1 MKKKLSEVEAKCPMA
16 TKIPPRVRTAVIRE
30 MDKNILIKGLFLL
43 LVGLCLCPAV
53 NTPAAL
59 AAGILFS
66 LLFGNPWP
74 EITTAWSKKLLQ
86 WSVVGLGFGLSL
98 GEVWLAGKDAILYTM
113 VGICL
118 TLFMGR
124 LLGSWF
130 GASRNTAAL
139 IAFGTAICGGSAI
152 AAMAP
157 VLKSEDEE
165 TAVAMATVFTLNA
178 AALLIFPVIG
188 HLLHLS
194 QRGFGL
200 WAALAIHDT
209 SSVVG
214 AAAAYGTG
222 ALAVGTTVKLARAVW
237 IMPCALGAS
246 WLKKSEGKV
255 RFPLFILGFL
265 VAAGLRSLLPHLD
278 PVWLG
283 ASALARQ
290 GLVITLF
297 LIGAGLTREVLR
309 KVGIRPFA
317 QGVTLWA
324 LVSVATLAAIL
335 QGWIR

>member
-1 MKKKLSEVEAKCPMA
+1 MIVVERALAIDAWKKYFFILL
-16 TKIPPRVRTAVIRE
+16 AV
-30 MDKNILIKGLFLL
+30 
-43 LVGLCLCPAV
+43 LCVLPAV
-53 NTPAAL
+53 KTPVAL

-66 LLFGNPWP
+66 LFLGTPLP
-74 EITTAWSKKLLQ
+74 EKTTAWSKKLLQ

-98 GEVWLAGKDAILYTM
+98 GQVWNTGKDAVLYTI
-113 VGICL
+113 VSITC
-118 TLFMGR
+118 TLLIGR
-124 LLGSWF
+124 LLGRWY
-130 GASRNTAAL
+130 GTEANTASL
-139 IAFGTAICGGSAI
+139 ISFGTAICGGSAI

-178 AALLIFPVIG
+178 AALLLFPLIG
-188 HLLHLS
+188 HLLHMS

-214 AAAAYGTG
+214 AAAAYGAA

-237 IMPCALGAS
+237 IMPCALGTA

-265 VAAGLRSLLPHLD
+265 AAAGTRSLLPQFD
-278 PVWLG
+278 PLWQG
-283 ASALARQ
+283 FSAVAKQ
-290 GLVITLF
+290 GLVVTLF
-297 LIGAGLTREVLR
+297 LIGAGLSREVLKR
-309 KVGIRPFA
+309 VGVRPFA

-324 LVSVATLAAIL
+324 IVSVATLASIL
-335 QGWIR
+335 HGWIR